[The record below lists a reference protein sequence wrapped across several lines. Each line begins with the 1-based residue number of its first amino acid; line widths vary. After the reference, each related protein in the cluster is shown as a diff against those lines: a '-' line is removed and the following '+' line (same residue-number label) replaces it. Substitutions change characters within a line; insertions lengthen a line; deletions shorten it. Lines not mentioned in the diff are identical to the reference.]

1 MLETSVWTSKHQ
13 FKLENFLINFETS
26 NWFRK
31 KITVSKCTIMFP
43 SKKVMFPRYKWF
55 FFIQIDICKV
65 IWIIPTWEFPSEQ
78 LRFQVYLCSELNN
91 RISKLIMFLSCVSKS
106 SIILF
111 RVSFGRFWWRH
122 YRQWPTGCFKWI
134 AICLFMQETDW
145 NIWDL
150 MIDSLDLDKRRF
162 QNSIAEFSEL
172 ARSSPSAELWFDSC
186 IGKLH
191 HKQVLNQSDRR
202 LFDQKY
208 WKIMNRE
215 LKW

>member
-1 MLETSVWTSKHQ
+1 MCL
-13 FKLENFLINFETS
+13 
-26 NWFRK
+26 
-31 KITVSKCTIMFP
+31 
-43 SKKVMFPRYKWF
+43 
-55 FFIQIDICKV
+55 
-65 IWIIPTWEFPSEQ
+65 
-78 LRFQVYLCSELNN
+78 ELNN
-91 RISKLIMFLSCVSKS
+91 RVSKLIMFLICVSKS

-186 IGKLH
+186 IGKLRIGAFIWS
-191 HKQVLNQSDRR
+191 KTLVSLTEVNWGQLRTYDYRKFTLSTPSGQKFLMKILIFSTLRNLFCSRMGSNDRK
-202 LFDQKY
+202 L
-208 WKIMNRE
+208 
-215 LKW
+215 LKVIKNDPSKP